1 MPARLLETVQL
12 RRMHRADIESGLRLC
27 RAANWNQ
34 VAADW
39 DLFLA
44 ASPGGCHVAVREDGT
59 VIGSVATIRYGNA
72 FSWISM
78 VLVDPRHRRAGLGTR
93 LLHAALA
100 TLDGVP
106 SIRLDATPAGHA
118 VYLPLGFHEEY
129 HLQRMERA
137 AGPSPI
143 TCDRVARPMTEAD
156 LERVLTQDRAAFGGD
171 RRRVLEMLYREA
183 PEYAWVTG
191 RSGID
196 GYLFG
201 RHGYMFEHLGP
212 LVGHDVTSARRLVA
226 CCLARHT
233 SQPFIIDAPL
243 HSPWIDWLALQGFAV
258 QRPFIR
264 MCRGVPRF
272 HERLDRMFA
281 ITGPEFG

>member
-1 MPARLLETVQL
+1 MPARLVETVQL
-12 RRMHRADIESGLRLC
+12 RQMRRDDIESGLRLC
-27 RAANWNQ
+27 RAASWNQ

-39 DLFLA
+39 DLFLT

-59 VIGSVATIRYGNA
+59 VIGSVATIRYGDA

-78 VLVDPRHRRAGLGTR
+78 VLVDPPHRRAGLGTR

-100 TLDGVP
+100 TLDGAAA
-106 SIRLDATPAGHA
+106 IRLDATPAGHA
-118 VYLPLGFHEEY
+118 VYLPLDFHEEY
-129 HLQRMERA
+129 RLQRMERA
-137 AGPSPI
+137 AGPSRSTGDP
-143 TCDRVARPMTEAD
+143 VARPMTEAD
-156 LERVLTQDRAAFGGD
+156 LETVLAQDREVFGGD
-171 RRRVLEMLYREA
+171 RRSVLEMLYREA

-196 GYLFG
+196 AYLFG
-201 RHGYMFEHLGP
+201 RHGRIFEHLGP
-212 LVGHDVTSARRLVA
+212 LIGHDVTSARHLVA
-226 CCLARHT
+226 CCLAKHGSR
-233 SQPFIIDAPL
+233 PFIIDAPL
-243 HSPWIDWLALQGFAV
+243 HSSWVDWLALQGFVV

-264 MCRGVPRF
+264 MCRGEPRF